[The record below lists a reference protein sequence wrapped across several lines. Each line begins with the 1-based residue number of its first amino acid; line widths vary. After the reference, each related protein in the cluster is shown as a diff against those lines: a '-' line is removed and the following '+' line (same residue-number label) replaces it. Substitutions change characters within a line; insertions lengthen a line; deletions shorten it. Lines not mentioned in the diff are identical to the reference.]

1 MLLPTRN
8 PIWDDSSPTGLFR
21 HSFIQS
27 ITKKALADSYI
38 IIIFVTETLYVVIMP
53 HGIVCLFHIPNDFC
67 SMFALVFLLLKKGDT
82 RCHAAVH
89 YC

>member
-1 MLLPTRN
+1 MLLPTRY

-38 IIIFVTETLYVVIMP
+38 IIIFVTDEQACLQVVVVVVVC
-53 HGIVCLFHIPNDFC
+53 IVV
-67 SMFALVFLLLKKGDT
+67 S
-82 RCHAAVH
+82 
-89 YC
+89 